1 MLGGVADQ
9 VGRVIGKLKRR
20 RRVKVTGE
28 SVRVNIGAGI
38 EVAPG
43 WINVD
48 GGIHALFAGA
58 PAPVLRLLH
67 RSSNVMRNGL
77 PADEYVRRLS
87 EHRFV
92 HRELEDGLPFE
103 TGAVDYIFC
112 SHVLEHFYKVHG
124 EQLLKEMHR
133 VLRPGGVVRICV
145 PDLAHAVSL
154 YTQGRKW
161 DALHYFFVDSPAGYY
176 RQHRYLYDFE
186 LLKEALATAGFGDI
200 RRCEFRQGRVP
211 DLELLDNRPEETLYV
226 EASRT
231 A

>member
-1 MLGGVADQ
+1 MLGGLADQ

-20 RRVKVTGE
+20 RRVRLTGGP
-28 SVRVNIGAGI
+28 VKVNIGAGI

-43 WINVD
+43 WINVY

-58 PAPVLRLLH
+58 PTPVLRLLH

-103 TGAVDYIFC
+103 SGSVDYIFC

-124 EQLLKEMHR
+124 EQLLQEMHR

-145 PDLAHAVSL
+145 PDLGHAVSL
-154 YTQGRKW
+154 YAQGMKRES
-161 DALHYFFVDSPAGYY
+161 LHYFFVDSPAGYY
-176 RQHRYLYDFE
+176 RQHRYLYDYE
-186 LLKEALATAGFGDI
+186 LLEEALAAAGFSDI
-200 RRCEFRQGRVP
+200 RRCEFQQGRVP
-211 DLELLDNRPEETLYV
+211 DLQLLDNRPEETLYV